1 MDERM
6 MAAQRQGRLSFYMQ
20 CTGEEAAVV
29 GATAALDDADM
40 IMAQYREQGAL
51 VYRGFSFD
59 EFMNQLFGNELDY
72 GKGRQMPVH
81 YGSRKL
87 HYMTISSPLGTQIPQ
102 ATGYAYGQ
110 KLAGEGLCTLVFF
123 GEGAASEGDFHAAL
137 NMAAVHEAPVIFFCR
152 NNGYAISTPTVEQ
165 FAADG
170 VAPRAL
176 GYRMHVIR
184 IDGNDILAV
193 YRATEQARRIAVE
206 HNKPVLIE
214 AMTYRLAAH
223 SSSDDP
229 SGYRSK
235 KEEEAWR
242 EKDPILRMKRWM
254 AERDWWTDDEEQSLQ
269 EELRREVL
277 ETMKRAEKRPPPA
290 LGTLVTDVYA
300 DVTPALQR
308 QLDAWRRISVVI
320 PTPIRKARNH
330 WIRASMA
337 APTPR
342 PTREGPEMPNM
353 NMLQAINNALDI
365 AMAEDERVLCFGEDV
380 GSFGG
385 VFRATSHLQEKYG
398 HARCFNT
405 PIVEQGIVGFAN
417 GLAAQAR
424 YRWRRSSSPT
434 TSFRPSTRSSTR
446 PPSSAI
452 ARAICSM
459 SAASRSARLMEAVS
473 RAAIITPSR
482 RRPTSRTH
490 RD

>member
-1 MDERM
+1 MTMTTTRETSELAFLAGDEYSIPTYRVLSQDGRLVEGAEAPELERDKARRIYQAMLATRVMDERM

-193 YRATEQARRIAVE
+193 YRATEEARRIAVE

-242 EKDPILRMKRWM
+242 EKDPILRMKRWL
-254 AERDWWTDDEEQSLQ
+254 AERDWWTDDEEQALQ

-308 QLDAWRRISVVI
+308 QLDALEAHIRRY
-320 PTPIRKARNH
+320 PDAYPKG
-330 WIRASMA
+330 ASS
-337 APTPR
+337 
-342 PTREGPEMPNM
+342 
-353 NMLQAINNALDI
+353 LDL
-365 AMAEDERVLCFGEDV
+365 AVKDGADASTDQ
-380 GSFGG
+380 GG
-385 VFRATSHLQEKYG
+385 V
-398 HARCFNT
+398 
-405 PIVEQGIVGFAN
+405 
-417 GLAAQAR
+417 
-424 YRWRRSSSPT
+424 
-434 TSFRPSTRSSTR
+434 
-446 PPSSAI
+446 
-452 ARAICSM
+452 
-459 SAASRSARLMEAVS
+459 
-473 RAAIITPSR
+473 
-482 RRPTSRTH
+482 
-490 RD
+490 